1 MGNIKEKVNI
11 WVSKSIK
18 WKFVNATGD
27 LWFTFAANIVELS
40 ESKNGKLDAFR
51 TNIEISM
58 AVR

>member
-1 MGNIKEKVNI
+1 MLC
-11 WVSKSIK
+11 
-18 WKFVNATGD
+18 NATGD

-40 ESKNGKLDAFR
+40 ASKNGKLDAFR